1 MSATTKTVLI
11 ALAIALLVAY
21 FSNRGKIPVVNP
33 GAALPK
39 AA

>member
-11 ALAIALLVAY
+11 ALLVALVVTY
-21 FSNRGKIPVVNP
+21 FAARNKIPIVNP